1 MYLIKIRNA
10 QDIKKSLIKFLKRKK
25 LDKELVKRYIKEYV
39 KPFFG
44 FCVETIKVKNLK
56 ASLVLSKIELKTL
69 INLVEI
75 KNLKALIKSTKSLL
89 KDIQNQQSN
98 SIEFLENKHLYL
110 CYDFDTIVDAFC
122 LLIEEERGVDDSFFN
137 LISEFQ
143 ERDCEDYHDDDFWEN
158 KKENLYKKI
167 LLDKKSSN
175 SFKEEIQLKL
185 NVLVNKVIIRK
196 RTDSIESDSN

>member
-1 MYLIKIRNA
+1 MYLTKIRNA

-25 LDKELVKRYIKEYV
+25 LDKELVKKYIKDYV

-56 ASLVLSKIELKTL
+56 ASLVLWKIELKTL
-69 INLVEI
+69 RNLVEI

-110 CYDFDTIVDAFC
+110 CYDFDTIVDAFY
-122 LLIEEERGVDDSFFN
+122 LLIEEEKGVDDSFFN
-137 LISEFQ
+137 LIREFQ
-143 ERDCEDYHDDDFWEN
+143 EMDCEDYHDYDFWEN

-185 NVLVNKVIIRK
+185 NVLVNKVIIPK